1 MKQML
6 SNFLNADWRNIAN
19 GIPIVKDGYADQ
31 PYLIKT
37 DDGAWLC
44 CVTVSSGEEGNPDQH
59 VQTMR
64 STDMGASW
72 SAPVRLEAP
81 GEAENS
87 YAVMLKTTGRRIY
100 IFYNHNTDRVKE
112 VLFHDRSGSFDRVDS
127 LGHYVFRYSDDD
139 GRSWSEKR
147 YEIPVREFA
156 CDRNNVYG
164 GKIRFF
170 WNVGR
175 PCLRNNEAF
184 LTLHKVGEMGEGFYS
199 QSEGAL
205 LHCPNINSESDPE
218 KLIWE
223 TLPDGDTGL
232 LSPPG
237 CGKIAEEQNC
247 VVLSDGTICCSYRSV
262 CGYGIEAYSR
272 DGGHTFSEP
281 HFKLRYDGTPLKNPR
296 ACNTVWKYAPG
307 KYLYWFH
314 NHGGKFILDMVCGK
328 LRNNF
333 PSPYSDRNPVWL
345 CGGTEVATDNGL
357 EIRWGEPQI
366 VLYDRD
372 RDTRMSY
379 PDFIM
384 ENGRCFLTET
394 EKKVARIHEI
404 PTDFLESLF
413 TPVELKSVAVSEG
426 GEIDFSVIAHPDNV
440 FMPGANYTLRF
451 ELDSFTPGTLCRSVN
466 DNGLGFEVKI
476 NENNKVLFLWL
487 DPQQGVFAASE
498 TLPGRTRDLKITLD
512 MCAAVLSF
520 TADGRFCDG
529 GDEKQFGWQRLSR
542 DMSNL
547 FAGGNGKLGS
557 MVKRMTVYEK

>member
-1 MKQML
+1 MKQKL
-6 SNFLNADWRNIAN
+6 SNFVNADWRNIAN
-19 GIPIVKDGYADQ
+19 GMPIIKDSYADQ
-31 PYLIKT
+31 PYLVKT

-59 VQTMR
+59 VETMR
-64 STDMGASW
+64 STDMGRTW
-72 SAPVRLEAP
+72 EKPVRLEVA

-87 YAVMLKTTGRRIY
+87 YAVMLKTSGKRIY

-112 VLFHDRSGSFDRVDS
+112 ILCHDGKSSFNRVDS

-139 GRSWSEKR
+139 GRSWSKKR
-147 YEIPVREFA
+147 YEVPVREFD
-156 CDRNNVYG
+156 CDRNNIYG

-170 WNVGR
+170 WNVGS
-175 PCLRNNEAF
+175 PCVRNGEAF
-184 LTLHKVGEMGEGFYS
+184 LTLHKVGEMGEGFF
-199 QSEGAL
+199 QKSEGVL
-205 LHCPNINSESDPE
+205 IHCPNINSETDPE

-232 LSPPG
+232 LAPPG

-247 VVLSDGTICCSYRSV
+247 VILSDGSICCSYRSV

-272 DGGHTFSEP
+272 DGGHTFSAP

-296 ACNTVWKYAPG
+296 ACNVVWKYAPG

-314 NHGGKFILDMVCGK
+314 NHGGKFIADMIVGEN
-328 LRNNF
+328 RSNH
-333 PSPYSDRNPVWL
+333 PSPYSDRNPAWL
-345 CGGTEVATDNGL
+345 CGGTEVETPEGL

-366 VLYDRD
+366 VLYDSD
-372 RDTRMSY
+372 CDTRMSY
-379 PDFIM
+379 PDFIC
-384 ENGRCFLTET
+384 ENGRYFISET
-394 EKKVARIHEI
+394 EKRIARIHEI
-404 PTDFLESLF
+404 PQEFLESLF
-413 TPVELKSVAVSEG
+413 TPEKLKPVAVSNG
-426 GEIDFSVIAHPDNV
+426 SEIDFSVIATPVNV
-440 FMPGANYTLRF
+440 FMPRANYTLHF
-451 ELDSFTPGTLCRSVN
+451 ELDDFTPGILCRSMRN
-466 DNGLGFEVKI
+466 EETGFEVRI
-476 NENNKVLFLWL
+476 EEPGKVVFLWR
-487 DPQQGVFAASE
+487 DPQLGVYAASE
-498 TLPGRTRDLKITLD
+498 TLPAKTRDLKINLD

-547 FAGGNGKLGS
+547 FSGGNGKLGA